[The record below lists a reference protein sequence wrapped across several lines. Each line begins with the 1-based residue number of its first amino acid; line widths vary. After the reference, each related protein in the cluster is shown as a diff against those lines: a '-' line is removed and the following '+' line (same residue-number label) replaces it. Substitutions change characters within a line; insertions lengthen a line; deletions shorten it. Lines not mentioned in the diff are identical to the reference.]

1 MTGSQDLVWLH
12 PSSSIRYEW
21 LKSEENYEN
30 DNQSNKQAHEVGGGT
45 VVVGHISKITRCKT
59 DKLLS
64 SIEGNMQVKY
74 FEANET
80 INIQKSKIRNLI
92 WPIKANDHN

>member
-1 MTGSQDLVWLH
+1 MTGSQNLVWLH

-21 LKSEENYEN
+21 RKSEENYEN
-30 DNQSNKQAHEVGGGT
+30 DNQSKQAHEVGGGT

-64 SIEGNMQVKY
+64 SIEGNTQVKY
-74 FEANET
+74 FEANGT

-92 WPIKANDHN
+92 